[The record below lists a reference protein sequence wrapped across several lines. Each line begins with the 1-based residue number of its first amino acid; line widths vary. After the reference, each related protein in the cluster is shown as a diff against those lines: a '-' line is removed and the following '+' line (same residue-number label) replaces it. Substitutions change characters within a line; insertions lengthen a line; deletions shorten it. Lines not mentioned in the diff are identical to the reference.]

1 MQYLLI
7 GAIFIQLVS
16 AHGVQCLLSDNY
28 SDVYSDVYPVP
39 TDEVLKGRVPLY
51 FALIQI
57 VGGLLDDSGAV
68 AGVRVALDRINN
80 DTSLLPGYTLHY
92 TLGNSGV
99 LATIIYQ
106 LLSSAVYH
114 GCSHN

>member
-1 MQYLLI
+1 MQHLLV

-16 AHGVQCLLSDNY
+16 AHGVRCLLSGNY
-28 SDVYSDVYPVP
+28 SVYSDVYPVP

-80 DTSLLPGYTLHY
+80 DSSLLPGYTLHY

-99 LATIIYQ
+99 LAIP
-106 LLSSAVYH
+106 
-114 GCSHN
+114 